1 MSRLPRMRRL
11 TSLSAAAIPTAT
23 PSSLSSSLHRAPLA
37 ARRAISSTCASR
49 GKNTDW
55 VRGKLWKGEAP
66 GPEDP
71 YTQRIEPDGNDAPP
85 STLPEEALKVQRRDK
100 TPAAVRNSRLVLPP
114 RRSEAATEK
123 ELAASDPSYTPAT
136 DAQELS
142 EVSRLSAWWDEE
154 GHWGEESQF
163 RGFGASD
170 KVVDRAVVEVY
181 LRQAV
186 VEVLAL
192 QQTGVL
198 SEWATRKWR
207 RGSRA
212 ELDQVLTAKIDVQDG
227 RATLTG
233 DVAAATTAI
242 AQNLAPKDGEE
253 DETQLSEDD
262 RITAGEAREMVKT
275 WDSAWHGL
283 VLNDQMKFALRK
295 RLYQITG
302 NLVPDAKLGAAVTVK
317 HLLTLASKQ
326 PPPKKL
332 AELLGR
338 RSDVHQLANVKVHS
352 RKVGPV
358 EKETAVGRWKVI
370 EEELTKRGLPVLG
383 TAGLTKHKE
392 LHWLKGK
399 A

>member
-1 MSRLPRMRRL
+1 M
-11 TSLSAAAIPTAT
+11 
-23 PSSLSSSLHRAPLA
+23 A

-71 YTQRIEPDGNDAPP
+71 YTQRIEPNDDNDAAPP
-85 STLPEEALKVQRRDK
+85 STLPEEALTVPRRDK

-136 DAQELS
+136 DAQELG

-192 QQTGVL
+192 QQSGAL
-198 SEWATRKWR
+198 SEWATKKWR
-207 RGSRA
+207 RGGSRA
-212 ELDQVLTAKIDVQDG
+212 ELDQVLAAKIEVQDG

-233 DVAAATTAI
+233 DAAATTTTTAAAI
-242 AQNLAPKDGEE
+242 AQNLVPRDGEE
-253 DETQLSEDD
+253 DDAQLSEDD

-275 WDSAWHGL
+275 WDSAWHSL
-283 VLNDQMKFALRK
+283 VLNDQMKFAVR
-295 RLYQITG
+295 I
-302 NLVPDAKLGAAVTVK
+302 
-317 HLLTLASKQ
+317 
-326 PPPKKL
+326 
-332 AELLGR
+332 
-338 RSDVHQLANVKVHS
+338 
-352 RKVGPV
+352 
-358 EKETAVGRWKVI
+358 
-370 EEELTKRGLPVLG
+370 
-383 TAGLTKHKE
+383 
-392 LHWLKGK
+392 
-399 A
+399 